1 MNPPTGLYTRE
12 DRCQAPAKWV
22 SVLRMP
28 LDLASMAASLRQ
40 AGVEC
45 KLVDYPAEQQ
55 TWDNLKN
62 DVIDFKPDMVVIST
76 TTPSIK
82 NDLKSCQIAK
92 KINPNIITVAKGA
105 HITVKD
111 KEIMEEFPELDIAIR
126 REYEV
131 TVKEI
136 AAKPLPE
143 ILGITYRMN
152 GSLVRNP
159 ERPFLKNLDELPF
172 PARDLVNNKLYIRPD
187 TGEPQTT
194 IQSQRGCPA
203 RCIYC
208 LVGTVSGYTIN
219 FRSPESVVR
228 EIEECVN
235 KHKIKNFYFRADTF
249 TWDKDWVLK
258 LCKLII
264 DKKLD
269 IRWNCNSRVSTIDE
283 ERLQWMKKAGCWLIG
298 FGIETGSNEGL
309 RKIKKGTTIEQAEEA
324 LRLCKMYKMKTYLF
338 FVIGLPW
345 ETKKDVEETINFAK
359 KLRGDFAEFNMAFPY
374 PGTEFYQMGIE
385 QGLFKE
391 EDIYAGGNQHKSGL
405 RTLYL
410 SNEELDSLRTKGE
423 KSLLLSPSYILNT
436 ISQIRS
442 PKVFFNYMK
451 YGSKILIDMVKN

>member
-1 MNPPTGLYTRE
+1 
-12 DRCQAPAKWV
+12 
-22 SVLRMP
+22 
-28 LDLASMAASLRQ
+28 
-40 AGVEC
+40 
-45 KLVDYPAEQQ
+45 
-55 TWDNLKN
+55 
-62 DVIDFKPDMVVIST
+62 
-76 TTPSIK
+76 
-82 NDLKSCQIAK
+82 
-92 KINPNIITVAKGA
+92 
-105 HITVKD
+105 
-111 KEIMEEFPELDIAIR
+111 
-126 REYEV
+126 
-131 TVKEI
+131 
-136 AAKPLPE
+136 
-143 ILGITYRMN
+143 MN

-208 LVGTVSGYTIN
+208 LVGTVSGYIIN

-235 KHKIKNFYFRADTF
+235 KHNIKNFYFRADTF
-249 TWDKDWVLK
+249 TWDKDWVIK

-345 ETKKDVEETINFAK
+345 ETKKDVEDTINFAK

-391 EDIYAGGNQHKSGL
+391 EDIYSGGNQHKSGL